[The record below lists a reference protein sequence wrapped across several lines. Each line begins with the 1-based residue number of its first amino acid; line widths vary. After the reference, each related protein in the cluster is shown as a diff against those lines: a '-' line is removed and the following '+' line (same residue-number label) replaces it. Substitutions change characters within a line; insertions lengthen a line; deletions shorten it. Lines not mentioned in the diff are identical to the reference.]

1 MGLEEEIG
9 DIVSGIVAIGE
20 VGMKAVVVVTVVS
33 DASIVGSEVV
43 GTLVTCGSGMGPV
56 VMFSGGLGMSAKIVG
71 ALVDGGVGMDSI
83 VVGTMVLGGSG
94 RDDGAGGSVVVI
106 GATNMDGL

>member
-33 DASIVGSEVV
+33 DTSIVDSEVV
-43 GTLVTCGSGMGPV
+43 GTLVTCGLGMDPV
-56 VMFSGGLGMSAKIVG
+56 VMFSGGSGMSAGIMG
-71 ALVDGGVGMDSI
+71 TLVDGEVGMGAD
-83 VVGTMVLGGSG
+83 VAAMVLGGLS
-94 RDDGAGGSVVVI
+94 RDGGA
-106 GATNMDGL
+106 